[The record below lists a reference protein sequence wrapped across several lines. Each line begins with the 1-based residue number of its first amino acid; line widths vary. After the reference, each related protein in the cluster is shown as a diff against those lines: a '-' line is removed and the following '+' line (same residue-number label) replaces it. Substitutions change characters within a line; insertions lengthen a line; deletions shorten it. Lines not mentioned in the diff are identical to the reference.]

1 MSIAR
6 DMQVLLEGE
15 EARNSSDVST
25 RMTHLLAEVSAMR
38 AKKQELALK
47 KQAMA
52 AMKQPVS
59 AEPAPVPV
67 SAPAPSEPKKAAVV
81 SKAQKDAE
89 EDAAVKVGDIFA
101 SSWGYDQTN
110 VDFYQVV
117 KTTAKTLTLRQ
128 IEQKV
133 VSGEGSPS
141 EKVVPRPNK
150 FLLNKKPLNRRLSK
164 YGGVKIHDYENAYP
178 WNGNPMHQT
187 GAGYGH

>member
-1 MSIAR
+1 MSIAN
-6 DMQVLLEGE
+6 DMRILLEGE
-15 EARNSSDVST
+15 EARNSSDVAT
-25 RMTHLLAEVSAMR
+25 RMIHVLSEISAKT

-52 AMKQPVS
+52 AMKQK
-59 AEPAPVPV
+59 AEPAR
-67 SAPAPSEPKKAAVV
+67 ASEPVAASPMPKKPAVV

-89 EDAAVKVGDIFA
+89 EDALVKVGDIFA

-133 VSGEGSPS
+133 VSGQGSPS

-150 FLLNKKPLNRRLSK
+150 FLLNKKPMNRRMSK
-164 YGGVKIHDYENAYP
+164 YGGVKIHDSANAYP